1 MRIRSNEKKIQMGIY
16 ILLTCA
22 ATLHEQSTFTHRQ
35 SQHTTVTHATA
46 RSFTARHTHQ
56 FIDAI
61 ISAILHEHLH
71 MSVSLQ
77 QLSIT
82 LSHTR
87 LTKQTS
93 LIHSLTLA
101 YCQATRSH
109 SMHALAVMH
118 SRTLSHTHHDRV
130 SRVGSGSV
138 LREVCACAVVTTS
151 SLLLLSCGKRP
162 VRGCER
168 V

>member
-1 MRIRSNEKKIQMGIY
+1 MLQYHIRSLTDGILTGGEHTYNAQCKIRTSAPRKPVAENLAEHLADVADVPQRRLAPYMRIRSNEKKIQMGIY

-71 MSVSLQ
+71 MSVCA
-77 QLSIT
+77 T
-82 LSHTR
+82 TNEHNTFA
-87 LTKQTS
+87 
-93 LIHSLTLA
+93 HS
-101 YCQATRSH
+101 
-109 SMHALAVMH
+109 
-118 SRTLSHTHHDRV
+118 
-130 SRVGSGSV
+130 
-138 LREVCACAVVTTS
+138 
-151 SLLLLSCGKRP
+151 P
-162 VRGCER
+162 N
-168 V
+168 

>member
-1 MRIRSNEKKIQMGIY
+1 MRMYQPAPGLRRLDARQHVAIALICTNKNEIWAAPAALALAGGQGTLSWRPTAPQHLSDVADAPQRRLAPYMRIRSSENKIQMRIY

-71 MSVSLQ
+71 MSVGA
-77 QLSIT
+77 T
-82 LSHTR
+82 TNEHNTFA
-87 LTKQTS
+87 
-93 LIHSLTLA
+93 HS
-101 YCQATRSH
+101 
-109 SMHALAVMH
+109 
-118 SRTLSHTHHDRV
+118 
-130 SRVGSGSV
+130 
-138 LREVCACAVVTTS
+138 
-151 SLLLLSCGKRP
+151 P
-162 VRGCER
+162 N
-168 V
+168 